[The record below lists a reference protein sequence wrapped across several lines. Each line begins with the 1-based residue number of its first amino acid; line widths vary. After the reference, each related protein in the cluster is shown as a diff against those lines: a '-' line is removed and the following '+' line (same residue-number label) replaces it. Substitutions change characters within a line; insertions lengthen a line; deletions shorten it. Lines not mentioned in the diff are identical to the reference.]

1 MSRSKGIKEVA
12 YVDVRQGGG
21 AHTHAHGKGSL
32 EPVNWFDCAG
42 GGQVVVDR
50 RHIAYIGNMRNPH
63 GTMLIDV
70 KDPKHPKLIS
80 TLSMPQGTHSHKVR
94 VSGDIMI
101 TNREALGVHAL
112 QGEVPP
118 DGYVGGLSI
127 YDVSRPEKPRLIT
140 HWEASD
146 PPGARYA
153 RGVHRFDFDGRYAYI
168 SPTVE
173 GYIGNIMMIL
183 DLKDPA
189 RPQEV
194 GRWWMPGQW
203 VGGGETPTW
212 KGDAHKCHHPLRYGN
227 RLYTSY
233 WQGGWV
239 ILDIEDMSKPKLVS
253 GMDWSPPFPWPSH
266 TCLRIPF
273 KIKGRDFMVVTDED
287 VFRQEDYHP
296 YPASF
301 MWLVDITDEKHP
313 MPISTFQVE
322 SIPDAPQPRMTGCHQ
337 PCEIVTGTEIPV
349 AWFAQGLRIVDIS
362 NPHSLKEVAYF
373 MPDVPPGSDRV
384 QSNDVTVDDRG
395 LMYLLDRV
403 RGLHILERTGN

>member
-12 YVDVRQGGG
+12 YVDVRQGGT
-21 AHTHAHGKGSL
+21 AHTHAQGKGQL
-32 EPVNWFDCAG
+32 EPVNWVDCAG
-42 GGQVVVDR
+42 GGQVVVDK

-63 GTMLIDV
+63 GTMLFDV

-80 TLSMPQGTHSHKVR
+80 SLSMPEGTHSHKVR

-101 TNREALGVHAL
+101 TNREALGQHAL
-112 QGEVPP
+112 HGEVPP
-118 DGYVGGLSI
+118 DRYTGGLSI
-127 YDVSRPEKPRLIT
+127 YDVSKPEKPRLIT

-203 VGGGETPTW
+203 VAGGETPTW

-239 ILDIEDMSKPKLVS
+239 ILDIEDMSKPKYVS
-253 GMDWSPPFPWPSH
+253 GIDWSPPFPWPSH

-287 VFRQEDYHP
+287 VFRQEDYHA

-313 MPISTFQVE
+313 MPISTFQIE
-322 SIPDAPQPRMTGCHQ
+322 DMPDTPQPRMTGCHQ

-349 AWFAQGLRIVDIS
+349 AWFAHGLRIVDIA

-373 MPDVPPGSDRV
+373 MPDVPSGSDRV

-395 LMYLLDRV
+395 LIYLLDRV
-403 RGLHILERTGN
+403 RGLHILERVGN